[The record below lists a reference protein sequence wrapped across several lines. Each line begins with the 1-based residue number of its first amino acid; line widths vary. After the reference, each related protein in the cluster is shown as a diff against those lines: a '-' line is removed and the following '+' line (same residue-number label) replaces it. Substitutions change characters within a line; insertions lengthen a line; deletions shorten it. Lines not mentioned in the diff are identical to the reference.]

1 MSPGLFPEWNSHAGT
16 CMGRTIH
23 AYHSELVVLEWS
35 GRGQRQREVEEEG
48 FCLERRYIAQCA
60 ETCIVLRGADLAHR
74 KTVEDR

>member
-1 MSPGLFPEWNSHAGT
+1 MVGVSGAGVWDSRELLLGAQGAHVKAT
-16 CMGRTIH
+16 RSRT
-23 AYHSELVVLEWS
+23 S
-35 GRGQRQREVEEEG
+35 EVEEES